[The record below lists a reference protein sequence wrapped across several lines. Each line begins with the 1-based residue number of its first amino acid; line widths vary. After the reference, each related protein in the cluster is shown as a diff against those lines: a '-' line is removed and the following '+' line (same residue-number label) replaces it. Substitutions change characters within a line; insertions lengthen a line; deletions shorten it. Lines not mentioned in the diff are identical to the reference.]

1 MKHLRIPLLAA
12 VLGTLIATPAFAT
25 QTRINSLSGG
35 EKSITVRDQA
45 NIWTLPQ
52 FLPTYGNQVDVDNTA
67 GARYGTMSVRYALS
81 DDAVLL
87 LYGMSSPWQ
96 GGGQVVNTTS
106 IAGATAGGAAGFTPT
121 QDPTNHQ
128 FGIGFGTRVG
138 EGMRLG
144 TYLGIGGHNASSAVE
159 NSNTAIDFNVGFGLD
174 LSETN
179 SIDFGLH
186 IGFATFN
193 HNPQAGPAGLP
204 PVGRYEPGSN
214 FNVGLTAKGEFQV
227 HQIAKIVPYFQF
239 SHDGRNVNHS
249 IDTFNNGFKQGSA
262 TLTTVKLGTD
272 LAISPAEGV
281 IVQPGLGLLFRTSTV
296 TGNNTTAAA
305 GATTLDNGSN
315 EISPYYGFAAE
326 ANAFDWL
333 VLRVGARQTVL
344 SKNIGDTAPT
354 GSAPNN
360 TSTSSVQN
368 VVTTGFGINLR
379 GWQIDLNVTPQFFN
393 NGVFAVTGAA
403 TAGFAAD
410 FAIVYDW

>member
-12 VLGTLIATPAFAT
+12 IIGTLIATPAFAT

-45 NIWTLPQ
+45 NIWALPQ
-52 FLPTYGNQVDVDNTA
+52 FLPTYGNQVDVDGTV
-67 GARYGTMSVRYALS
+67 GAKYGTMSVRYSLT

-87 LYGMSSPWQ
+87 LYGASSPWNK
-96 GGGQVVNTTS
+96 GQIVNTES
-106 IAGATAGGAAGFTPT
+106 VAKATAGAAAGFTPT

-128 FGIGFGTRVG
+128 FGLGFGTRIG

-144 TYLGIGGHNASSAVE
+144 TYLGIGGHNASSAQE
-159 NSNTAIDFNVGFGLD
+159 KSNTAIDFNIGFGLD

-186 IGFATFN
+186 IGWATFTDVGAQGDLFLPN
-193 HNPQAGPAGLP
+193 GL
-204 PVGRYEPGSN
+204 
-214 FNVGLTAKGEFQV
+214 FNIGLVAKGEFQV
-227 HQIAKIVPYFQF
+227 HQIAKIVPYLMFG
-239 SHDGRNVNHS
+239 HDTRGIAHTADQ
-249 IDTFNNGFKQGSA
+249 IGNGAKQGSSSQ
-262 TLTTVKLGTD
+262 TTISLGTD

-281 IVQPGLGLLFRTSTV
+281 TVQPGIGLMYRTSTV
-296 TGNNTTAAA
+296 TGN
-305 GATTLDNGSN
+305 ATPVPGGPVNIGTLDNGSS
-315 EISPYYGFAAE
+315 EITPYYGFAAE

-333 VLRVGARQTVL
+333 VLRVGARQTITRTD
-344 SKNIGDTAPT
+344 IGSTAPN
-354 GSAPNN
+354 GAPSNEQHV
-360 TSTSSVQN
+360 SKVDN

-393 NGVFAVTGAA
+393 NGVFAVTGAG
-403 TAGFAAD
+403 TGGFAAD